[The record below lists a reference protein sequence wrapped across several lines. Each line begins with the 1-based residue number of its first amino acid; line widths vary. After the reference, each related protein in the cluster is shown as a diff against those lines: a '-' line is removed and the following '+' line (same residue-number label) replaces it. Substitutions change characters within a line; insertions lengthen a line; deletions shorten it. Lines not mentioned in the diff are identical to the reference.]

1 MQQYLPKHLRLIAM
15 SSRLQSRF
23 MAQRALFQR
32 LQSTK
37 KLNKLQSGFTLIELL
52 VVIVI
57 IGVLGA
63 VAIPNLLSQKTK
75 AEKAALDAWASASAR
90 ACSALVIT
98 NDTGTWDTVK
108 TTAPTATYT
117 GAPANTNPT
126 CGTTGG
132 TFNGGTK
139 NSAVNSDGKITVANA
154 S

>member
-1 MQQYLPKHLRLIAM
+1 MIAM

-23 MAQRALFQR
+23 IAQRALFQR

-37 KLNKLQSGFTLIELL
+37 KLNKLQTGFTLIELL

-63 VAIPNLLSQKTK
+63 VAIPNLLSQRTK
-75 AEKAALDAWASASAR
+75 AEKATLDAWASASAR

-98 NDTGTWDTVK
+98 GETDTWSTVQ
-108 TTAPTATYT
+108 TTPPTVSYT
-117 GAPANTNPT
+117 GAPATNANTCT
-126 CGTTGG
+126 AAAGG

-139 NSAVNSDGKITVANA
+139 NSAVNTDGKITVTNVG

>member
-1 MQQYLPKHLRLIAM
+1 MNAM

-23 MAQRALFQR
+23 TAQRALFQR

-63 VAIPNLLSQKTK
+63 VAIPNLLSQRTK
-75 AEKAALDAWASASAR
+75 AEQATLDAWASASAR

-98 NDTGTWDTVK
+98 GDTSTWNTVK
-108 TTAPTATYT
+108 TDPPTATT
-117 GAPANTNPT
+117 QPTNANT
-126 CGTTGG
+126 CVASGGTFTGG
-132 TFNGGTK
+132 TKVSTVDSG
-139 NSAVNSDGKITVANA
+139 GKIAITDVAA
-154 S
+154 AAAGGQ

>member
-1 MQQYLPKHLRLIAM
+1 MIAM

-37 KLNKLQSGFTLIELL
+37 KRNKLQSGFTLIELL

-57 IGVLGA
+57 IGILGA
-63 VAIPNLLSQKTK
+63 VAIPNLLSQRTK
-75 AEKAALDAWASASAR
+75 AEKATLDAWASASAR

-98 NDTGTWDTVK
+98 GETSTWDTVK
-108 TTAPTATYT
+108 TVAPTAT
-117 GAPANTNPT
+117 PQPTNLNT
-126 CGTTGG
+126 CGATGG

-139 NSAVNSDGKITVANA
+139 NSTVDNGGKITVADA
-154 S
+154 T